1 MAVTMPSFRKA
12 ARQIL
17 LRFAHAS
24 LLMSLAASMAIARP
38 QSSAEAAPSTSG
50 AVITYRKIF
59 KSSYPEFTEVKV
71 WQNGSCTADIRSL
84 DDEASPQACEISST
98 LAERIFD
105 LASQLHDFNGVDLDV
120 HRRIAN
126 LGQKTLQYESGA
138 EKYEVTFNYT
148 VNESATQLVDIFEGV
163 AREEMDV
170 SDLQRTMRYD
180 PLGVNDVLIRI
191 ESDYAGKLLPDPQRL
206 LPLLDQVAGD
216 DKYIGLARQKS
227 RALAAKIRATP

>member
-1 MAVTMPSFRKA
+1 MRRSAGRIVPRMTTR
-12 ARQIL
+12 
-17 LRFAHAS
+17 
-24 LLMSLAASMAIARP
+24 LAAGLLLLGAAIPTAR
-38 QSSAEAAPSTSG
+38 AAGQAAGTTPAFTGPS
-50 AVITYRKIF
+50 ITYRKVF

-71 WQNGSCTADIRSL
+71 TQSGACTADIRSL

-98 LAERIFD
+98 LAEKIFD